1 MHGVGKHLWN
11 HLWRMRIAYLVLLIT
26 LIATTLAFLR
36 LRAGNRAHDQLRF
49 ERLVIRAQTGI
60 DRRIVRCVDQ
70 MYNMRAL
77 FAASQSVELDEWDRY
92 IATLSIRQE
101 DLGIRSLGYLE
112 KVPLAD
118 KDEFLRRRRTDTDVN
133 FTISPEG
140 ERPVYYPVVYLTV
153 FGPGSQQV
161 VRGLD
166 HAIQPQ
172 RLEMIAR
179 AIDEDKPFAT
189 EKVNFLAPFLSP
201 EGTYTNSGIAL
212 YLPVYRKGSET
223 KTAAQRREAVQGLI
237 YTAIK
242 PKAAFA
248 GLFGSSSNHIDL
260 EIYDGNRPD
269 PNRLLY
275 DDNDSITAGH
285 SELAPYLAV
294 QTNAVVLNR
303 QWTLRMSTLPPF
315 ETGLERN
322 LQWLALSVG
331 LIVSLLLFGIT
342 WVQVN
347 ARLRAEHD
355 AVELQRSETALAAE
369 KELLDVTLNSIADG
383 VITTDTSGKIIS
395 INRAVESLTGWPR
408 NEAEGKNLSE
418 VFPLIH
424 DHTHEPW
431 AHPVE
436 KALRT
441 PAAIEME
448 NHTLL
453 VTRDGTRRAI
463 ATSAAPIRNNAGNI
477 VGAVLVFRD
486 VTEKQ
491 KAEAQMLTESKLQSV
506 GLLAGGI
513 AHDFNNML
521 TAIIGN
527 LALARMPESSR
538 EEISQMLADAEKAA
552 LGAKDLTQKLLTF
565 AKGGVPIRKPTLLHE
580 LIREAC
586 QFALRGSNVQCDY
599 SLASDAW
606 PVEADQGQIRQ
617 ILNNLVIN
625 ARQAMPQGGKMEV
638 RMENTDLS
646 ANSMPPLPA
655 GKHVKISIKDHGPGI
670 RSEHLPR
677 IFDPYF
683 TTKKAGTGLGLATV
697 YSVIRKHDGQIKVV
711 SEPGKGTT
719 FELYLPASQKP
730 VLPVPTGPKPE
741 NFSGRGRVLVV
752 DDEAPIRKFLSIML
766 RKFGYEAETANDGG
780 EAIERYTIAKSGGTP
795 FDAVIMDLTIPN
807 GMGGCEATRRLREL
821 DPKVKAIASSGYSFD
836 PVMANY
842 RDYGFCGVIP
852 KPYRPEDLNRILK
865 EVIGDGPAPN

>member
-1 MHGVGKHLWN
+1 
-11 HLWRMRIAYLVLLIT
+11 
-26 LIATTLAFLR
+26 
-36 LRAGNRAHDQLRF
+36 
-49 ERLVIRAQTGI
+49 
-60 DRRIVRCVDQ
+60 
-70 MYNMRAL
+70 
-77 FAASQSVELDEWDRY
+77 
-92 IATLSIRQE
+92 
-101 DLGIRSLGYLE
+101 
-112 KVPLAD
+112 
-118 KDEFLRRRRTDTDVN
+118 
-133 FTISPEG
+133 
-140 ERPVYYPVVYLTV
+140 
-153 FGPGSQQV
+153 
-161 VRGLD
+161 
-166 HAIQPQ
+166 
-172 RLEMIAR
+172 
-179 AIDEDKPFAT
+179 
-189 EKVNFLAPFLSP
+189 
-201 EGTYTNSGIAL
+201 
-212 YLPVYRKGSET
+212 
-223 KTAAQRREAVQGLI
+223 
-237 YTAIK
+237 
-242 PKAAFA
+242 
-248 GLFGSSSNHIDL
+248 
-260 EIYDGNRPD
+260 
-269 PNRLLY
+269 
-275 DDNDSITAGH
+275 
-285 SELAPYLAV
+285 
-294 QTNAVVLNR
+294 
-303 QWTLRMSTLPPF
+303 
-315 ETGLERN
+315 
-322 LQWLALSVG
+322 LQWLTLFGG
-331 LIVSLLLFGIT
+331 LTISTLLFGIT

-347 ARLRAEHD
+347 NRLLAEHD
-355 AVELQRSETALAAE
+355 AVELQRSEAALAAE

-395 INRAVESLTGWPR
+395 INKAVESLTGWLQ
-408 NEAEGKNLSE
+408 NGAEGKNLSE
-418 VFPLIH
+418 VFHLIH
-424 DHTHEPW
+424 DHTHEPCSS
-431 AHPVE
+431 PVE
-436 KALRT
+436 KVLQTRT
-441 PAAIEME
+441 PIEME
-448 NHTLL
+448 THTLL
-453 VTRDGTRRAI
+453 VARDGTRRAI
-463 ATSAAPIRNNAGNI
+463 AASAAPIRDNAGNL

-552 LGAKDLTQKLLTF
+552 LGAKDLTQQLLTF
-565 AKGGVPIRKPTLLHE
+565 AKGGAPIRKPTLLHE

-586 QFALRGSNVQCDY
+586 PFALRGSNVQCDY

-606 PVEADQGQIRQ
+606 PVEADKGQIRQ

-655 GKHVKISIKDHGPGI
+655 GKYVKISIKDHGPGI
-670 RSEHLPR
+670 HSEHLPR

-730 VLPVPTGPKPE
+730 VLPVPTEPKPE

-766 RKFGYEAETANDGG
+766 QKFGYEAETANDGG
-780 EAIERYTIAKSGGTP
+780 EAIERYTTAKSGGTP

-865 EVIGDGPAPN
+865 EVIVDGLVPN

>member
-1 MHGVGKHLWN
+1 
-11 HLWRMRIAYLVLLIT
+11 MRIAYFVLLIT

-36 LRAGNRAHDQLRF
+36 LRAGIRAHDQLRF
-49 ERLVIRAQTGI
+49 ERLVTRAQNGI
-60 DRRIVRCVDQ
+60 DRRIIRCVDQ

-77 FAASQSVELDEWDRY
+77 FAATKTVSLDEWDRY

-101 DLGIRSLGYLE
+101 ELGIRSLGYLE

-118 KDEFLRRRRTDTDVN
+118 KGEFLKRRRADTDVN
-133 FTISPEG
+133 FTIRPEG
-140 ERPVYYPVVYLTV
+140 ERRVYYPVVYLNI
-153 FGPGSQQV
+153 FGPIGQII
-161 VRGLD
+161 RGAD
-166 HAIQPQ
+166 HAIQPL
-172 RLEMIAR
+172 RLETIER
-179 AIDEDKPFAT
+179 AIDENKPFAT
-189 EKVNFLAPFLSP
+189 GKVHFLAPD
-201 EGTYTNSGIAL
+201 GTVTNSGVAL
-212 YLPVYRKGSET
+212 YLPIYRNGEPLETVEQRRAAAQGVIYLAIKT
-223 KTAAQRREAVQGLI
+223 KTAFTELLGDLSEQA
-237 YTAIK
+237 
-242 PKAAFA
+242 
-248 GLFGSSSNHIDL
+248 DL
-260 EIYDGNRPD
+260 EIYDGDKPD
-269 PNRLLY
+269 PHRLLY
-275 DDNDSITAGH
+275 DDAVMSGGH
-285 SELAPYLAV
+285 SELAPYLAL
-294 QTNAVVLNR
+294 QTNTVVLNR
-303 QWTLRMSTLPPF
+303 QWTLCMSTLPPF

-355 AVELQRSETALAAE
+355 AVELQRSEAALAAE
-369 KELLDVTLNSIADG
+369 KELLDVTLNSIAEG

-395 INRAVESLTGWPR
+395 INQAVESLTGWRR

-418 VFPLIH
+418 VFHLIH
-424 DHTHEPW
+424 DHTQEPC
-431 AHPVE
+431 ANPVE
-436 KALRT
+436 KALQT
-441 PAAIEME
+441 CAAIEME

-453 VTRDGTRRAI
+453 VARDGTRRAI
-463 ATSAAPIRNNAGNI
+463 ATSAAPIRDNAGKI

-527 LALARMPESSR
+527 LALARMPGSSR
-538 EEISQMLADAEKAA
+538 VEISQLLADAEKAV
-552 LGAKDLTQKLLTF
+552 LGAKDLTQQLLTF
-565 AKGGVPIRKPTLLHE
+565 AKGGAPIRKPTLLHE

-606 PVEADQGQIRQ
+606 PVEVDKGQIRQ

-638 RMENTDLS
+638 RMENADLS

-655 GKHVKISIKDHGPGI
+655 GKYVKISIKDHGPGI
-670 RSEHLPR
+670 HSEHLPR
-677 IFDPYF
+677 IFEPYF

-697 YSVIRKHDGQIKVV
+697 YSVVRKHDGQIKVI
-711 SEPGKGTT
+711 SQPGKGTT

-730 VLPVPTGPKPE
+730 VLPVPTELKPE

-766 RKFGYEAETANDGG
+766 QKFGYEAETANDGG
-780 EAIERYTIAKSGGTP
+780 EAIERYTTAKSGGTP
-795 FDAVIMDLTIPN
+795 FDAIIMDLTIPN

-821 DPKVKAIASSGYSFD
+821 DPKVRAIASSGYSFD

-865 EVIGDGPAPN
+865 EVIGDGLAPN